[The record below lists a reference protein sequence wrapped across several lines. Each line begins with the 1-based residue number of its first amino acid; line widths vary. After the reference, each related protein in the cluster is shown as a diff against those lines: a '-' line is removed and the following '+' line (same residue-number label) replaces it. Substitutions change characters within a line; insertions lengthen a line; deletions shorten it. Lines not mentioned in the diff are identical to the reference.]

1 MENKI
6 KVSDFILNYLLD
18 KEINQCF
25 CVTGGGA
32 MHLND
37 SFGHSSELNVIF
49 NHHEQASAMAAEA
62 YARLT
67 NKPAVVSVTSGPG
80 VTNAIT
86 GVHGAWVDSI
96 PMIVISG
103 QMKHET
109 TLNSTNLPLRYLG
122 FQEADTISLVKSFTK
137 YSAYVNDVDTLLFHL
152 ENAYYEATSGRKGP
166 VWLDIP
172 LDFQAKMISKDE
184 IYQSKIKVPKIKE
197 NPKILLSKDLISSI
211 YKEINVSS
219 SPLIMLGEEVR
230 LSNASEEIKILI
242 EKLKIP
248 VVTEWNAHDLIEDNH
263 PMCAGRPGTIGNRGG
278 NFVVQNCD
286 LLIAIGCQLS
296 IRQISY
302 EWSNFAK
309 KAKKIGISIDEHEL
323 RKKTVKFEKIINTNV
338 KIFIK
343 SMIENINLYN
353 AKFDKWLKWSKN
365 IVKKYPVVKK
375 KYYEKNN
382 PLNIYPFINKLSM
395 ESNGSHVTVLAN
407 GAACVC
413 GLQAYN
419 IKKNARIFTN
429 AGASSMG
436 YGICASIGTAASGR
450 ATICIEGDGSIMMNL
465 AELQTIVTNQ
475 LNVKV
480 FIINNSG
487 YHSIKQTQKNIFKA
501 ESKGFCGA
509 DEHSGIGFPNFEL
522 IAKSFELDFF
532 KIDSLEKLNIIK
544 NILEHPH
551 PLLCE
556 VIVDP
561 NQDFEPKLVSKILD
575 DGKFET
581 PSLEDMYPFLS
592 KEEMENNRFTLDENE

>member
-86 GVHGAWVDSI
+86 GVHGAWLDSI

-184 IYQSKIKVPKIKE
+184 IYQSKTTVPKIKE

-230 LSNASEEIKILI
+230 LSSAAKEIKVLI

-338 KIFIK
+338 KIFIN

-375 KYYEKNN
+375 KYYEKNY

-395 ESNGSHVTVLAN
+395 ESYGSHVTVLAN

-501 ESKGFCGA
+501 ESRGFCGA

-561 NQDFEPKLVSKILD
+561 NQDFEPKLVSKILE

-592 KEEMENNRFTLDENE
+592 KEEMENNRFTSDENE

>member
-6 KVSDFILNYLLD
+6 KVADFILSYLLD
-18 KEINQCF
+18 KGIDQCF

-37 SFGHSSELNVIF
+37 SFGHSPELNVIY
-49 NHHEQASAMAAEA
+49 NHHEQAAAMAAEA
-62 YARLT
+62 YARLI
-67 NKPAVVSVTSGPG
+67 NKPAIVSVTSGPG

-86 GVHGAWVDSI
+86 GVYGAWADSI

-109 TLNSTNLPLRYLG
+109 TLNSTHLPLRYLG
-122 FQEADTISLVKSFTK
+122 FQEADTISLVKPFTK
-137 YSAYVNDVDTLLFHL
+137 YAAYVNDVDSLLYHL
-152 ENAYYEATSGRKGP
+152 ENAYIEATTGRKGP
-166 VWLDIP
+166 TWLDIP

-184 IYQSKIKVPKIKE
+184 IDKRISKVIKNTDEQDMP
-197 NPKILLSKDLISSI
+197 LSQDLANLI
-211 YKEINVSS
+211 YSEINASR
-219 SPLIMLGEEVR
+219 SPVIMLGEEVR
-230 LSNASEEIKILI
+230 LSDASNDVRILI
-242 EKLKIP
+242 ERLKIP
-248 VVTEWNAHDLIEDNH
+248 VVTEWNAHDLIEDDH

-278 NFVVQNCD
+278 NFVVQNSD

-302 EWSNFAK
+302 EWNNFAR
-309 KAKKIGISIDEHEL
+309 KAKKIGISIDKYEL
-323 RKKTVKFEKIINTNV
+323 SKKTVKFDIAININV
-338 KIFIK
+338 KNFIK
-343 SMIENINLYN
+343 SMIDYSYLYDE
-353 AKFDKWLKWSKN
+353 KSDDWLKWSRS
-365 IVKKYPVVKK
+365 ILKKYPVVRKG
-375 KYYEKNN
+375 YYDKNI
-382 PLNIYPFINKLSM
+382 PLNAYPFIHKLSM
-395 ESNGSHVTVLAN
+395 ESSENHVTVLAN

-436 YGICASIGTAASGR
+436 YGISAAIGTAVTGR
-450 ATICIEGDGSIMMNL
+450 PTICIEGDGSIMMNL
-465 AELQTIVTNQ
+465 AELQTIATNQ

-501 ESKGFCGA
+501 DIRGYCGA
-509 DEHSGIGFPNFEL
+509 DKASGIGFPNFEL
-522 IAKSFELDFF
+522 IAKSFELEFF
-532 KIDSLEKLNIIK
+532 KIDSLEKLNNIK
-544 NILEHPH
+544 DILNYPY

-561 NQDFEPKLVSKILD
+561 NQDFEPKLVSKLLE
-575 DGKFET
+575 DGGFET

-592 KEEMENNRFTLDENE
+592 AEEMESNRYIWVED